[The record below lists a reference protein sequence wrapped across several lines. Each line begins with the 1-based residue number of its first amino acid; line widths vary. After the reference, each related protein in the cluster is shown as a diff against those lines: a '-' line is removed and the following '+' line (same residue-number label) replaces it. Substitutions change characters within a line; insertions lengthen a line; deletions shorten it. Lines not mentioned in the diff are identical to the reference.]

1 MYIESLS
8 VLSLDC
14 VCIECFEPA
23 LNLYGFCVESVL
35 NLELNLDGIC
45 IGSVL
50 NLCCIC
56 IESVLYGICIESVLH
71 LY

>member
-14 VCIECFEPA
+14 VCIESFEPA
-23 LNLYGFCVESVL
+23 LNLYGFCA
-35 NLELNLDGIC
+35 GIC
-45 IGSVL
+45 VDSG
-50 NLCCIC
+50 
-56 IESVLYGICIESVLH
+56 IESGWNLYWICIESVLH